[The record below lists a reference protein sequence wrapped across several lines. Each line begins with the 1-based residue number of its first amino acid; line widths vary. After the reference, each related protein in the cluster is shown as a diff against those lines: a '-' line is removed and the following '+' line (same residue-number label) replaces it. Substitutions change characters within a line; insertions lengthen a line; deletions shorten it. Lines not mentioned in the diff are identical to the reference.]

1 LTYQR
6 RKGAKVESLAVVVL
20 ILFSVAFFAGPL
32 AILLSAKKLT
42 QGLEIKDGGLFK
54 FINLLRKITLVILVI
69 LAFTTGFQF
78 LTISGLPLI
87 PRGTGLFAIV
97 TSYIAFRREFFPQTF
112 IVGSLLR
119 KIRKDK

>member
-1 LTYQR
+1 M
-6 RKGAKVESLAVVVL
+6 ESLAIIIL
-20 ILFSVAFFAGPL
+20 ILFSVALFAGPV

-42 QGLEIKDGGLFK
+42 QKLESKNEVILKVL
-54 FINLLRKITLVILVI
+54 NLLRRLILIVLVI

-78 LTISGLPLI
+78 LTISGLPLV
-87 PRGTGLFAIV
+87 PRATGLFAIV
-97 TSYIAFRREFFPQTF
+97 TSYIALRREFFPQTF